1 MDKELRILILE
12 DVPAD
17 AELEERELRKAGLV
31 FTSKVVD
38 TREAFLK
45 ELDDFSPDVILSD
58 YDLPAFDGL
67 AALRIAKGKC
77 PDVPFILVT
86 GKLGEE
92 FAIENLKEGATDY
105 VLKSNLK
112 RLVPSVKRAL
122 KEAKLI
128 TERKRIEHQVRE
140 RIKELNAFYGLAE
153 ITEREGISLDKLYQ
167 ELANILPKS
176 WQYPD
181 IACSRI
187 VIGDSEFRTENF
199 KESAWKQSAP
209 VKVHG
214 SAVGKIDVGYLEKRP
229 EEDEGPFLKEER
241 LLIDAIAER
250 IGHITERKR
259 AEAALRESE
268 DKFRGLYESS
278 RDALMTLEPPSWAFT
293 SGNPAT
299 VAMFRAKNEEDFI
312 SHAPWQ
318 LSPERQPDGRASD
331 EKAREMIETAMREGS
346 HFFEWTHK
354 RIDGEKFPA
363 TILLTRMELAGR
375 RFLQATVRDITVF
388 RQAEKLVERLNQQNE
403 LILKAAGEGIFGL
416 DIQGKHTFI
425 NPSAAQMLGYTV
437 DELIGRGSHAT
448 CHYKRADGSP
458 YSEEECP
465 IYTAYKDGK
474 VHHVTDE
481 VFWRKDG
488 TSYPVEYTSTPIIE
502 DGKISGAVVTF
513 MDITKR
519 RQAEKALLD
528 SEAYLKTIMAA
539 IQAGVIV
546 IDVEKH
552 TIADINEAAENLI
565 GDKREAIIGKECHK
579 YICPAEKGKCPITDL
594 NQIVDRSERVLIN
607 AKGEKIPI
615 LKTVVP
621 LTIKGRKYLIES
633 FIDIT
638 ERKRMEDEL
647 QRLAITDNLTQ
658 AYNRTKY
665 EEVIKRE
672 IERTKRSSTPLSIA
686 MFDID
691 HFKKVNDAYGHDVGD
706 YVLKTLSQ
714 IVKKKIRDIDY
725 LIRWGGEEFIV
736 IALDT
741 DLRGTEMMAE
751 KIRHAIGNY
760 SFDKVG
766 RVTVSFGVTQFKQ
779 EETEDSFIKRADDAL
794 YQAKEKGRNRVEV
807 RV

>member
-17 AELEERELRKAGLV
+17 AELEEHELRKAGLL
-31 FTSKVVD
+31 FTSKIVD
-38 TREAFLK
+38 SRETFLK
-45 ELDDFSPDVILSD
+45 ELDEFFPDLILSD
-58 YDLPAFDGL
+58 YDLPFFDGL
-67 AALRIAKGKC
+67 AALRIAKEKC

-92 FAIENLKEGATDY
+92 FAIEKLKEGATDY

-112 RLVPSVKRAL
+112 RLVPSVNRAL
-122 KEAKLI
+122 EEAKQI
-128 TERKRIEHQVRE
+128 TEHKRV
-140 RIKELNAFYGLAE
+140 
-153 ITEREGISLDKLYQ
+153 
-167 ELANILPKS
+167 
-176 WQYPD
+176 
-181 IACSRI
+181 
-187 VIGDSEFRTENF
+187 
-199 KESAWKQSAP
+199 
-209 VKVHG
+209 
-214 SAVGKIDVGYLEKRP
+214 
-229 EEDEGPFLKEER
+229 EE
-241 LLIDAIAER
+241 
-250 IGHITERKR
+250 
-259 AEAALRESE
+259 ALQESE
-268 DKFRGLYESS
+268 EKFRGLYESS
-278 RDALMTLEPPSWAFT
+278 RDALMTLEPPSWAFA

-331 EKAREMIETAMREGS
+331 EKAKEMIETAMREGS

-354 RIDGEKFPA
+354 RIDGEEFPA
-363 TILLTRMELAGR
+363 TVLLTRMELAGR
-375 RFLQATVRDITVF
+375 RFLHATVRDITVY
-388 RQAEKLVERLNQQNE
+388 RQAEESGERLNHQNE

-416 DIQGKHTFI
+416 DVHGNHTFI
-425 NPSAAQMLGYTV
+425 NPAAAQMLGYTG
-437 DELIGRGSHAT
+437 DELIGRHSHT
-448 CHYKRADGSP
+448 TWHYSKADGSP
-458 YSEEECP
+458 YPAEECP
-465 IYTAYKDGK
+465 IYATCKDGK
-474 VHHVTDE
+474 VHHMTDE

-513 MDITKR
+513 RDITKR
-519 RQAEKALLD
+519 RQAEKALFD

-565 GDKREAIIGKECHK
+565 GDKREAIIGKQCHK

-594 NQIVDRSERVLIN
+594 NQIVDRAERVLIN

-621 LTIKGRKYLIES
+621 LTIKGQKYLVES

-638 ERKRMEDEL
+638 ERKRMEEEL
-647 QRLAITDNLTQ
+647 KIVSITDNLTQ

-665 EEVIKRE
+665 EDVIKRE
-672 IERTKRSSTPLSIA
+672 IERTKRSSRTLSIA

-714 IVKKKIRDIDY
+714 IAKKNIRDIDY

-741 DLRGTEMMAE
+741 DLRGAEVMAE
-751 KIRHAIGNY
+751 KIRQAIGNY

-766 RVTVSFGVTQFKQ
+766 RITVSFGVTQFKQ
-779 EETEDSFIKRADDAL
+779 DDTEDSFMKRVDDAL

-807 RV
+807 II

>member
-1 MDKELRILILE
+1 MNLKDPIEKLSAGPIHFSYSGWAFVDILPESSPSPDENYYLIYDHTYSFESAAWLQSGKTSDFPVCVMNAGYSSGWCEESFGITLVASEIMCQAKGDHACRFIMAPPSKIEGHIADYMKKEPKLAEKITKYEVPGFFKRKVIEAELRDSEQRFRAIFENAMDGILMT
-12 DVPAD
+12 DVQKRKFHDGNKAICQMLGYS
-17 AELEERELRKAGLV
+17 LEEIKNLGMMDIFPEKDWTYVNEQFEKLTRKEITLV
-31 FTSKVVD
+31 KHLPVKRKDGTVFY
-38 TREAFLK
+38 A
-45 ELDDFSPDVILSD
+45 DVNCSIIILS
-58 YDLPAFDGL
+58 
-67 AALRIAKGKC
+67 GK
-77 PDVPFILVT
+77 T
-86 GKLGEE
+86 
-92 FAIENLKEGATDY
+92 
-105 VLKSNLK
+105 
-112 RLVPSVKRAL
+112 
-122 KEAKLI
+122 
-128 TERKRIEHQVRE
+128 
-140 RIKELNAFYGLAE
+140 
-153 ITEREGISLDKLYQ
+153 
-167 ELANILPKS
+167 
-176 WQYPD
+176 
-181 IACSRI
+181 
-187 VIGDSEFRTENF
+187 
-199 KESAWKQSAP
+199 
-209 VKVHG
+209 
-214 SAVGKIDVGYLEKRP
+214 YL
-229 EEDEGPFLKEER
+229 
-241 LLIDAIAER
+241 
-250 IGHITERKR
+250 IGH
-259 AEAALRESE
+259 
-268 DKFRGLYESS
+268 F
-278 RDALMTLEPPSWAFT
+278 
-293 SGNPAT
+293 
-299 VAMFRAKNEEDFI
+299 
-312 SHAPWQ
+312 
-318 LSPERQPDGRASD
+318 
-331 EKAREMIETAMREGS
+331 
-346 HFFEWTHK
+346 
-354 RIDGEKFPA
+354 
-363 TILLTRMELAGR
+363 
-375 RFLQATVRDITVF
+375 RDITKR
-388 RQAEKLVERLNQQNE
+388 RQAEILIARLNHQNE

-416 DIQGKHTFI
+416 DIQGKHTFM

-437 DELIGRGSHAT
+437 DELIGRDSHAT
-448 CHYKRADGSP
+448 CHYKKADGSP

-465 IYTAYKDGK
+465 IYSAYKDGK

-488 TSYPVEYTSTPIIE
+488 TSFPVEYTSTPIIE

-552 TIADINEAAENLI
+552 TIADINMAAENLI

-607 AKGEKIPI
+607 AQGEQIPI

-633 FIDIT
+633 FIDIS
-638 ERKRMEDEL
+638 ERKRMEEEL
-647 QRLAITDNLTQ
+647 KRLSITDNLTQ

-672 IERTKRSSTPLSIA
+672 IERTKRSSSPLSVA

-691 HFKKVNDAYGHDVGD
+691 HFKKVNDTYGHDVGD

-714 IVKKKIRDIDY
+714 IAKKNIRDIDY

-741 DLRGTEMMAE
+741 DLRGAEVMAE
-751 KIRHAIGNY
+751 KIRQAIGNY

-779 EETEDSFIKRADDAL
+779 DDTEDSFIKRADDAL

-807 RV
+807 AV